1 MTEWLL
7 IGDQRVHGG
16 HMDRQEAKDAA
27 HECRAHGRL
36 SHDSTPPCGCWPG
49 ELAPVVA
56 LPVGRSSVLV
66 VAA

>member
-1 MTEWLL
+1 MSNRLL

-16 HMDRQEAKDAA
+16 HMDRQGAMDAT
-27 HECRAHGRL
+27 HECLLHGRL
-36 SHDSTPPCGCWPG
+36 SHDATPPCGCWPG
-49 ELAPVVA
+49 EFAPVVG